1 MKKTYTILLLLLLT
15 TLTYGKTPKAD
26 RLYNNWE
33 YFEAAKLYQDEVKSN
48 PSAEVYYKL
57 GLCYM
62 KMNCYKNEEKAA
74 FDQVNSY
81 GNFNKPEFYLY
92 YGQVL
97 RSTGNYAQAKIA
109 FDKYSALVP
118 SDKSGKFFS
127 NSLAIATE
135 DHYWDEKITTS
146 NISMLN
152 TEEADFSPVIYK
164 DGIVFTTSRKTT
176 GHPKIYPWTGNN
188 YLDLYYAKRGNNDT
202 TFTEIEAFGGK
213 DIVKK
218 YHDGPASF
226 SKNFDTIFTSRVEK
240 DLKGEE
246 KKSLNIER
254 NKIYSATMENNS
266 WSEPIPFP
274 YNSKLYSVAHPFI
287 TKDGSRLY
295 FVSNMPGGFG
305 ETDIYYCERSGKT
318 WGTPVNCGPNVNTFN
333 REKYPSLDEFG
344 NLYFSSDGY
353 QGFGGADIC
362 VALNK
367 NNKLEKAIPMK
378 FPFNSTADDFGIT
391 FTKTGK
397 AGYISSNRIPG
408 GFGDDDILYFDL
420 SKDAI
425 DSTLV
430 TSIYTMGYKPKPVK
444 VIATPAEPLAQVI
457 APLVPKPVLVINN
470 ATPKPHGLMVF
481 FDFDKSNIRKSEY
494 AYLDSVV
501 NYMKSSPSL
510 KLIIGGY
517 TDSKGTPAYNMNLSN
532 QRNQSVLK
540 YLSGKG
546 ISKSRMKAT
555 AYGLT
560 NLLNYCVK
568 ERQCSNYES
577 RINRRVELDFEF
589 APQN

>member
-305 ETDIYYCERSGKT
+305 
-318 WGTPVNCGPNVNTFN
+318 
-333 REKYPSLDEFG
+333 
-344 NLYFSSDGY
+344 
-353 QGFGGADIC
+353 
-362 VALNK
+362 
-367 NNKLEKAIPMK
+367 
-378 FPFNSTADDFGIT
+378 
-391 FTKTGK
+391 
-397 AGYISSNRIPG
+397 
-408 GFGDDDILYFDL
+408 
-420 SKDAI
+420 
-425 DSTLV
+425 
-430 TSIYTMGYKPKPVK
+430 
-444 VIATPAEPLAQVI
+444 
-457 APLVPKPVLVINN
+457 
-470 ATPKPHGLMVF
+470 
-481 FDFDKSNIRKSEY
+481 
-494 AYLDSVV
+494 
-501 NYMKSSPSL
+501 
-510 KLIIGGY
+510 
-517 TDSKGTPAYNMNLSN
+517 
-532 QRNQSVLK
+532 
-540 YLSGKG
+540 
-546 ISKSRMKAT
+546 
-555 AYGLT
+555 
-560 NLLNYCVK
+560 
-568 ERQCSNYES
+568 
-577 RINRRVELDFEF
+577 
-589 APQN
+589 